1 MTSRDAQFE
10 HAQLGQDHSVKM
22 ELPEDRQIENKI
34 KGAPVTRA
42 PRIKDLDSAS
52 EILESMKHMTTG
64 AADMGRAAEVMTEM
78 FQNSEVVLT
87 LSGVASVGK
96 LDLIIAELIDAGI
109 IKVVV
114 ATGAVITHGCSHE
127 MGGKM
132 FHIPEDQVNQ
142 DVDVDLYN
150 RGMNRVF
157 DTVELES
164 SLEATGDMVTDILER
179 DFGNRECVGSYEIH
193 CAMGAELNKEYPQP
207 HDGILHA
214 AHRMGVPVIVPAFT
228 DSEIGLSVMRYLTE
242 HDQPFYDAFRDFDV
256 YSEFAKQ
263 ASESGKSLGILTLG
277 GGVPRNWAQQI
288 GPYFDTLTD
297 RKMIE
302 LKKPVRFKYAV
313 RICPEFTNW
322 GGLSGCTYSEGISWG
337 KFIPEKEGGKF
348 AEVYADYT
356 HVFPLLIRGVME
368 RIKSK
373 V

>member
-1 MTSRDAQFE
+1 MSSREVQLE
-10 HAQLGQDHSVKM
+10 HAQHGM
-22 ELPEDRQIENKI
+22 ELPEDRKLEKSIP
-34 KGAPVTRA
+34 GAPQTRA

-64 AADMGRAAEVMTEM
+64 AADLGKAAEVMTEM

-87 LSGVASVGK
+87 MSGVASVGK
-96 LDLIIAELIDAGI
+96 LDLIIAELIDADI
-109 IKVVV
+109 IKVVI

-150 RGMNRVF
+150 KGMNRVF
-157 DTVELES
+157 DTIELET
-164 SLEATGDMVTDILER
+164 SLEATGDLVTDILEGCA
-179 DFGNRECVGSYEIH
+179 DHCIGSHEIH
-193 CAMGAELNKEYPQP
+193 RAMGGYLNDEFPE

-214 AHRMGVPVIVPAFT
+214 AHRMNIPVIVPAFT
-228 DSEIGLSVMRYLTE
+228 DSEIGLSMMRYLTE
-242 HDQPFYDAFRDFDV
+242 KDEPFYDAFRDFDT
-256 YSEFAKQ
+256 YSEFAKEV
-263 ASESGKSLGILTLG
+263 SESGDNLGILTLG

-302 LKKPVRFKYAV
+302 LKRPIRFKYAV

-337 KFIPEKEGGKF
+337 KFIPEKEGGRF

-368 RIKSK
+368 RIKGNVNS
-373 V
+373 